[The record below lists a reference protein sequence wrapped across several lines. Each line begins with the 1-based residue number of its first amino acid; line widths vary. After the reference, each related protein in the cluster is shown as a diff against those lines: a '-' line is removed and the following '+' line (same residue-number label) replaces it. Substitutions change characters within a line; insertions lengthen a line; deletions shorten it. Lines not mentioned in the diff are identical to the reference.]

1 MSKITTDSKQPS
13 LGAEQARSQIPEQTP
28 GQVSLAKQARI
39 FFFAIAALVLTAMF
53 FPRGDGTST
62 APAGFL
68 LDATGRPTT
77 IGNHFTPVSL
87 LHFWA
92 TWCPPC
98 ITEIPALERL
108 SQDFAQEPGFQ
119 IMMVAVDDDPEKVR
133 PFVGRNRAF
142 SVLFDPQWE
151 VTHRYGTRKLPETY
165 VVIRGR
171 TVKSLKFV
179 GATNWDDPKIRA
191 ALQEVIRKVEAG
203 EELQVVID
211 AAEALLKA

>member
-1 MSKITTDSKQPS
+1 MQSTMPNTTADSLQSSGASGQIPIQPS
-13 LGAEQARSQIPEQTP
+13 
-28 GQVSLAKQARI
+28 VAKQARL
-39 FFFAIAALVLTAMF
+39 FFLGIAVLVLTAVF

-108 SQDFAQEPGFQ
+108 SRDFAGQPGFQ
-119 IMMVAVDDDPEKVR
+119 IMMVAVDDDPQKVS
-133 PFVGRNRAF
+133 PFVGRNRSF

-151 VTHRYGTRKLPETY
+151 VSHRYGTRKLPETY

-171 TVKSLKFV
+171 TVKALKFV
-179 GATNWDDPKIRA
+179 GATNWDDPRIRA
-191 ALQEVIRKVEAG
+191 ALQEIIRKVEAG
-203 EELQVVID
+203 DELQDVIA
-211 AAEALLKA
+211 AAELLLRA